1 MKQTIYTSMNK
12 RQFIKTFAAS
22 SFALPVLGKKLD
34 KTLSKF
40 EQQTPEQIAQNEDFW
55 TEIRKSYRIKPDY
68 INLENGYYSF
78 APQETLEAFIGHV
91 REVNFQNSYYMRTRQ
106 FDDKA
111 EARKKL
117 AALAGC
123 STEELII
130 TRNTTE
136 SLDTVI
142 AGYDWKTGDE
152 AVMALQDYGAML
164 DMFKLQARRY
174 GIVNKIVSIPNHP
187 KSDEEI
193 VEIYE
198 KAITPKTRLLMVC
211 HMINI
216 TGHILPIKKIC
227 DMAHA
232 KGVDVMVDGAH
243 AFAHL
248 DYKISDLGCDYYGSS
263 LHKWLSVPLGA
274 GLLYVKKDKISKLW
288 QLFGDMGYKD
298 DDIRKLNHT
307 GTHPVH
313 TDLAIS
319 NAIDFHQKI
328 GIQRKEARL
337 RFLQEYWTKQ
347 VRDLPNI
354 VLNTSADS
362 QRACGIANVGIK
374 TIKPADLAKTLL
386 EKYKIW
392 TVAID
397 YANVQGCRITPNV
410 YTSTA
415 ELDTFVAAL
424 KELAKI

>member
-1 MKQTIYTSMNK
+1 MNK

-22 SFALPVLGKKLD
+22 SLTLPVLGQKID
-34 KTLSKF
+34 KALSKF
-40 EQQTPEQIAQNEDFW
+40 EQQTPEEIAQNEDFW
-55 TEIRKSYRIKPDY
+55 AEIRRAYRIKPDY

-91 REVNFQNSYYMRTRQ
+91 REVNFQGSYYMRTRQ
-106 FDDKA
+106 FDDKS
-111 EARKKL
+111 EVRKKL
-117 AALAGC
+117 SALAGC
-123 STEELII
+123 SHEELII

-142 AGYDWKTGDE
+142 AGYDWKAGDE
-152 AVMALQDYGAML
+152 AVMAIQDYGAML

-174 GIVNKIVSIPNHP
+174 GIVNKMISIPNHP

-211 HMINI
+211 HMVNI
-216 TGHILPIKKIC
+216 TGHILPIKKIA

-243 AFAHL
+243 AFAHI

-313 TDLAIS
+313 TDLAIA

-386 EKYKIW
+386 TQYKVW

-424 KELAKI
+424 KELSKA

>member
-1 MKQTIYTSMNK
+1 MNK
-12 RQFIKTFAAS
+12 RQFIKTLAAT
-22 SFALPVLGKKLD
+22 SFTTPIFGKKSA
-34 KTLSKF
+34 KILSKF
-40 EQQTPEQIAQNEDFW
+40 EQEIPEIIAQNEDYW
-55 TEIRKSYRIKPDY
+55 AEIRRAYRIKPDY

-78 APQETLEAFIGHV
+78 APQATLEAFVEHV

-111 EARKKL
+111 NARNKL
-117 AALAGC
+117 ATLAGC
-123 STEELII
+123 SQEELII

-142 AGYDWKTGDE
+142 AGYDWKPGDE
-152 AVMALQDYGAML
+152 AVMAMQDYGAML

-174 GIVNKIVSIPNHP
+174 GIINKIISLPNHP

-193 VEIYE
+193 VALYE

-211 HMINI
+211 HIVNI
-216 TGHILPIKKIC
+216 TGQILPIKKIS

-248 DYKISDLGCDYYGSS
+248 DFKISDLACDYYASS

-274 GLLYVKKDKISKLW
+274 GLLYVKKDKIVKLW
-288 QLFGDMGYKD
+288 QLFGDINYKD

-313 TDLAIS
+313 TDLAIAD
-319 NAIDFHQKI
+319 AIAFHQKI

-347 VRDLPNI
+347 VRNLPNI
-354 VLNTSADS
+354 VVNTPADS
-362 QRACGIANVGIK
+362 QRACSIANVGIK
-374 TIKPADLAKTLL
+374 QIKPADLAKILL

-424 KELAKI
+424 KELA